1 MLKNISRVIIYN
13 MIEECPKV
21 SGLPL
26 LELILSKD
34 YSSEISKMNDEYYYW
49 DKVKYN
55 TPKGIKKE
63 DFWVLV
69 KYSRTA
75 NSKTYSFNT
84 CTFSLFLTNKMQE
97 YLHNFDMNFG
107 GTIASSDILLD
118 KNKQYYLLSSI
129 MEEAIASSQMEG
141 ASTTRKVAKEM
152 LRKQSKP
159 KDKSQQMILNNYN
172 TIRYLSEHKND
183 NLSPELLLTIHKQI
197 TEKTL
202 DNSKDEGQFRSDNNI
217 YVVNGITGEVA
228 HEPPSFRQIKKVVQ
242 QLCRFINEDKEFIHP
257 IIKAIILHFMISYL
271 HPFVDGNGRTARSL
285 FYWYMLKKGYWLT
298 EYLSISRIIYKSKTQ
313 YEKAFL
319 YTEHDDFDL
328 GYFVNYNLKVL
339 NQAFEELNNYLERK
353 AKENAALLEN
363 RIPGL
368 NERQIQIV
376 KLCSEKPSSMFTSKD
391 LETRFTVSVKTIRS
405 DLEGLVSVGLME
417 TVPLNKRLTGYT
429 RSKNF
434 EIRLEEIKGN

>member
-1 MLKNISRVIIYN
+1 

-63 DFWVLV
+63 DFWALV

-328 GYFVNYNLKVL
+328 GYFIHYNLKVL

-353 AKENAALLEN
+353 AQENAAILEY

>member
-1 MLKNISRVIIYN
+1 
-13 MIEECPKV
+13 MIEECPK
-21 SGLPL
+21 
-26 LELILSKD
+26 EFNMANILRIFLNNENSTV
-34 YSSEISKMNDEYYYW
+34 ISKINDEYYYW
-49 DKVKYN
+49 DNVKYR
-55 TPKGIKKE
+55 TPKGIVPE
-63 DFWVLV
+63 DFWAAI
-69 KYSRTA
+69 KYLRRS
-75 NSKTYSFNT
+75 NYKLYPFYT
-84 CTFSLFLTNKMQE
+84 CELSLFETNKMQE
-97 YLHNFDMNFG
+97 ILHNIDMNFG
-107 GTIASSDILLD
+107 GVLASSSIIPD

-152 LRKQSKP
+152 LRKQAKP

-172 TIRYLSEHKND
+172 TIRYLSAHKD
-183 NLSPELLLTIHKQI
+183 QGLTPELLLNIHKQI
-197 TEKTL
+197 TENTL
-202 DNSKDEGQFRSDNNI
+202 DNPEDEGRFRTDNNI
-217 YVVNGITGEVA
+217 HVMNVMTGEVA
-228 HEPPSFRQIKKVVQ
+228 HEPPSYEQIEDSII
-242 QLCRFINEDKEFIHP
+242 QLCIFINEDKTFIHP

-285 FYWYMLKKGYWLT
+285 FYWYMLKKGYWVT

-376 KLCSEKPSSMFTSKD
+376 KICAEKPNSMFTSKD
-391 LETRFTVSVKTIRS
+391 LETRFNVSVKTIRS